1 MFVFLFFFTFINLK
15 SLLFLFQ
22 ATDIWAIGVTLYCFV
37 IGRVSLHV
45 LYFTYIQVCKYMY
58 FVKLISEEKKLN
70 RLYNTF
76 IDINFIDTKIY
87 HFIWN
92 LIYLIIHSVRYN
104 EIFCHAVSIWGWLS
118 IKFTQ
123 ENYEWPSEVPWKVC
137 VEFIL

>member
-1 MFVFLFFFTFINLK
+1 MCFYFSLHSLK
-15 SLLFLFQ
+15 SSLFHFQ

-76 IDINFIDTKIY
+76 IVINIIDPNIKHFI
-87 HFIWN
+87 IWN
-92 LIYLIIHSVRYN
+92 LIYLIIHSVTMRCFN
-104 EIFCHAVSIWGWLS
+104 CHAVSIWGWLS

-137 VEFIL
+137 MEFKL